1 MFHDNP
7 NITPEQIKNLVLML
21 AYDINIEHKFS
32 ESGAHINLMD
42 FVNVI
47 GIPLPQE
54 VIDKL
59 KTRNIVKLSQTGIS
73 TGAFVNNGEAI
84 SAPTNKG
91 VTIII
96 PAQISGTYETGYESF
111 SIKFNSEATI
121 SGKKFL
127 LTAGLDSIVA
137 DNTHLSIK
145 VGGFLSSLLSRNITF

>member
-59 KTRNIVKLSQTGIS
+59 KTRNIVKLSHPQIK
-73 TGAFVNNGEAI
+73 ALQLLFPLKLAVLM
-84 SAPTNKG
+84 KR
-91 VTIII
+91 VTRV
-96 PAQISGTYETGYESF
+96 
-111 SIKFNSEATI
+111 
-121 SGKKFL
+121 FL
-127 LTAGLDSIVA
+127 
-137 DNTHLSIK
+137 
-145 VGGFLSSLLSRNITF
+145 

>member
-21 AYDINIEHKFS
+21 AYDINIEHKFG

-47 GIPLPQE
+47 GIPLPQA

-59 KTRNIVKLSQTGIS
+59 KSRNIVKLSQTGIS
-73 TGAFVNNGEAI
+73 TGAFVNKGEAI

-96 PAQISGTYETGYESF
+96 PAQISGTYETGYDSF
-111 SIKFNSEATI
+111 SIKFNPEATI

-127 LTAGLDSIVA
+127 LTAGLDSIIA
-137 DNTHLSIK
+137 DKSHLAIK
-145 VGGFLSSLLSRNITF
+145 VSGFLSSFLSKTIEF